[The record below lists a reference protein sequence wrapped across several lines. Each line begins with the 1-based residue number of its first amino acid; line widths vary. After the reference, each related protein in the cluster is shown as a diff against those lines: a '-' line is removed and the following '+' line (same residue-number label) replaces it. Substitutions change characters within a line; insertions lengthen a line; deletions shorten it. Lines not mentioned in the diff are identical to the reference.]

1 MTNDQVR
8 TFQYTALV
16 VRQQPGAPDMY
27 LASIPAAGLL
37 EWADVPSAKAD
48 YMAGYQR
55 VYNESRAKDIK
66 EFLEN
71 DVNNIT
77 PGAIVVA
84 VDGAAI
90 DAQPTSVD
98 GVLSLTV
105 SVTDASFE
113 LRLAKHREFFSS
125 RLSEAEA
132 KSVDS
137 LIELA
142 AKSSNA
148 EAESDA
154 DEAGIPESYIAALT
168 AELAA
173 ACDDFDSLTV
183 SRQKA
188 IKQYIESVSKPG
200 LIIDGQHRVFG
211 AKDVSLHDVYLP
223 VVLLPGLGTAEQVFH
238 FYVLNNKAKPLTPTE
253 LRRTVSTSLTNQE
266 IDNLWKRFEDS
277 GVNPE
282 ATRWTHKMNTDPKS
296 PFRNLIDFGLGGG
309 GFIKENVAYQVVS
322 KFVNMPRK
330 YRTLQQGVPAW
341 ANATEER
348 LDYFFAFWAAIKE
361 RYSDLWDSGVKSG
374 GNQLFLKAAML
385 VLQEFVLDFFVSV
398 KSVRDI
404 EGKPSPIADMEELSA
419 LVVAA
424 LKFLPPE
431 FFTLEWQEK
440 QLDTSERRTFLLQQM
455 EMAKRNQGKF
465 LGNQQLF
472 KKS

>member
-1 MTNDQVR
+1 MTSDQVKK
-8 TFQYTALV
+8 FQYTALV

-27 LASIPAAGLL
+27 LASIPAASLL

-55 VYNESRAKDIK
+55 VYNPIRAKEIK
-66 EFLEN
+66 DFLEN

-84 VDGAAI
+84 VDGAAV
-90 DAQPTSVD
+90 DVQNTSVD
-98 GVLSLTV
+98 GVLEVTV
-105 SVTDASFE
+105 SVTDDSFE
-113 LRLAKHREFFSS
+113 ERLARHRESFFS
-125 RLSEAEA
+125 RLSAAEVENVEA
-132 KSVDS
+132 
-137 LIELA
+137 LTGA
-142 AKSSNA
+142 AQSDNA
-148 EAESDA
+148 EAESDV
-154 DEAGIPESYIAALT
+154 DDAGIPDSYIAALT
-168 AELAA
+168 AELAT
-173 ACDDFDSLTV
+173 ACNDFDSLPIK
-183 SRQKA
+183 RRDA
-188 IKQYIESVSKPG
+188 IKQYIDSVSKPG

-211 AKDVSLHDVYLP
+211 AKDVSMHDVNLP

-238 FYVLNNKAKPLTPTE
+238 FYVLNNKAKPLSPTE

-296 PFRNLIDFGLGGG
+296 PFRNLIDFGLGGD
-309 GFIKENVAYQVVS
+309 GFIKENVAYQVIS

-330 YRTLQQGVPAW
+330 YRTLQEGVPAW
-341 ANATEER
+341 EEASEER
-348 LDYFFAFWAAIKE
+348 LDYFFAFWSAIKE
-361 RYSDLWDSGVKSG
+361 RYSEVWKSGVQSQ

-385 VLQEFVLDFFVSV
+385 VLQEFLLDFFVSV
-398 KSVRDI
+398 KSVRDM
-404 EGKPSPIADMEELSA
+404 EGKPSPIADMEEMSS

-424 LKFLPPE
+424 LKFIPPD

-455 EMAKRNQGKF
+455 EMSKRNQGKF